1 MKTYTSEELK
11 DILEQH
17 KLWLSDN
24 TKGKRADLR
33 SADLSSADL
42 SWANLR
48 SADLSWANLRS
59 ADLRSADLRSAD
71 LRWADLRSADLRW
84 ANLSSADLSWAN
96 LDDKII
102 SITQIGS
109 RKGMTIYNFDKDILW
124 CGCWTGT
131 LAEFENRVK
140 KTHRDNPQCLKEYM
154 GAITYF
160 KSLKEERK

>member
-33 SADLSSADL
+33 SADLSWADL
-42 SWANLR
+42 SSANL
-48 SADLSWANLRS
+48 SS
-59 ADLRSADLRSAD
+59 
-71 LRWADLRSADLRW
+71 
-84 ANLSSADLSWAN
+84 ANLSSADLSWAYLSSAN
-96 LDDKII
+96 LSSANLSSANLRSAYLDDKII
-102 SITQIGS
+102 SIAQIGS
-109 RKGMTIYNFDKDILW
+109 RKGMTIYNFDKDIVW

-140 KTHRDNPQCLKEYM
+140 KTHRDNSQCLKEYM

>member
-42 SWANLR
+42 S
-48 SADLSWANLRS
+48 S
-59 ADLRSADLRSAD
+59 
-71 LRWADLRSADLRW
+71 
-84 ANLSSADLSWAN
+84 ANLSSANLSSAY

-102 SITQIGS
+102 SIAQIGS
-109 RKGMTIYNFDKDILW
+109 RKGMTIYNFDKDIVW

-140 KTHRDNPQCLKEYM
+140 KTHRDNSQCLKEYM